1 MVYSFVG
8 RCYLS
13 IGISLITKGKLVN
26 LKESLRD
33 LAKGTEYRKYCKFG
47 GIYMGLDS
55 ETQELLSSALKSSA
69 STMAITRALNA
80 DGIDVRREHIGEKR
94 SCFTGENP
102 NCCLNNCD
110 TTDNTQTI
118 TISEDK

>member
-1 MVYSFVG
+1 
-8 RCYLS
+8 
-13 IGISLITKGKLVN
+13 VN

-33 LAKGTEYRKYCKFG
+33 LARGTEYKKYCKFG
-47 GIYMGLDS
+47 GIYMGLDD
-55 ETQELLSSALKSSA
+55 ETKELLSSALKGSA

-94 SCFTGENP
+94 ACFTGENP
-102 NCCLNNCD
+102 NCCLNKCD
-110 TTDNTQTI
+110 TQDNNGTI